1 MDKMGE
7 ININEIFVHSEMI
20 KQWKTH
26 PINHCVITFF
36 FSKGSLLLRECSKLI
51 YMLPHIDQHLHNSGG
66 IILNTG
72 SCVQKYM
79 PTKSK
84 AITYA
89 C

>member
-36 FSKGSLLLRECSKLI
+36 SKGNLFLREYSKLI
-51 YMLPHIDQHLHNSGG
+51 HKLLHIDQHLN
-66 IILNTG
+66 N
-72 SCVQKYM
+72 
-79 PTKSK
+79 
-84 AITYA
+84 
-89 C
+89 

>member
-36 FSKGSLLLRECSKLI
+36 FFFKRELAPQGVFQVDL
-51 YMLPHIDQHLHNSGG
+51 YV
-66 IILNTG
+66 T
-72 SCVQKYM
+72 
-79 PTKSK
+79 
-84 AITYA
+84 TY
-89 C
+89 